1 MRTYLTFKKGD
12 ITMSEIYEMEETT
25 MDTYEGTVEDNT
37 ETSGKG
43 LAPLLIAGGVALVG
57 AAAVGV
63 RTLVK
68 KAKKDKEPKQKT
80 KLKLV
85 RVPVEEEVESE
96 EVDDTENQEE
106 NE

>member
-1 MRTYLTFKKGD
+1 
-12 ITMSEIYEMEETT
+12 MSEIYEIEETT
-25 MDTYEGTVEDNT
+25 MDTYEGTVEDSNT
-37 ETSGKG
+37 ETSGRG

-85 RVPVEEEVESE
+85 RVPVEEKVEAKEV
-96 EVDDTENQEE
+96 TEDVAEEE

>member
-1 MRTYLTFKKGD
+1 
-12 ITMSEIYEMEETT
+12 MSEEIYEMET

-37 ETSGKG
+37 ETSGGKG

-68 KAKKDKEPKQKT
+68 KANKSEPKKQKT
-80 KLKLV
+80 KLKIV
-85 RVPVEEEVESE
+85 RVPVEEVESE

>member
-1 MRTYLTFKKGD
+1 
-12 ITMSEIYEMEETT
+12 MSEMYEMEETT
-25 MDTYEGTVEDNT
+25 MNTYEGTVEDNT

-68 KAKKDKEPKQKT
+68 KAKKDKEPKPKT

-85 RVPVEEEVESE
+85 RVPGEEKVVPE
-96 EVDDTENQEE
+96 ETEDVDVDSEE